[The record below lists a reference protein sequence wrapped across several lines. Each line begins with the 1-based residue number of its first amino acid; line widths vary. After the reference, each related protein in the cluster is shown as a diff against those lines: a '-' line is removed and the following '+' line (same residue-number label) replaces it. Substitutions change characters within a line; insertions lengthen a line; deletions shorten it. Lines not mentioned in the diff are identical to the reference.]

1 MNHSH
6 QGVLLSNLTGG
17 SGYTVVMA
25 TGEPKQKAGHP
36 TRKTVRGQ
44 SLSLSNREP

>member
-6 QGVLLSNLTGG
+6 QRVLLSNLTGG

-25 TGEPKQKAGHP
+25 TGQSKQKAGHL
-36 TRKTVRGQ
+36 TRKPVRGQ
-44 SLSLSNREP
+44 SLSLSKREP